1 MNEFGYKL
9 DTIPSGGL
17 KAVKAL
23 KRKKPKCIGLFLDG
37 AKGARTPDLL
47 TASQTLSQLSY
58 SPAVLKPS
66 INIMT
71 NRGFVNLRG
80 KFPLDAKGLTQW
92 AQRCAKGAEERQRQR
107 Q

>member
-1 MNEFGYKL
+1 
-9 DTIPSGGL
+9 
-17 KAVKAL
+17 
-23 KRKKPKCIGLFLDG
+23 
-37 AKGARTPDLL
+37 
-47 TASQTLSQLSY
+47 
-58 SPAVLKPS
+58 
-66 INIMT
+66 MT